1 MKKLVVLYLLICMSI
16 LSMVAEVSNNV
27 KFMGISME
35 SPFSEFV
42 SSLAKKCELV
52 EASSSYA
59 VFKGNFA
66 GLTECS
72 IMVASTDGTLL
83 TMVLSQEYN
92 SWQQMKSDFLTI
104 AKAYE
109 GKYGT
114 PTQKT
119 LDFDAGYY
127 DGCGE
132 EIKAIKNDYCN
143 YGVTSNRSYLIG
155 NPKKGERMDEYTLT
169 VKAIAANMDVT
180 IGELAEKAGIDPSHL
195 YDVSSG
201 RVRMTAEDILKLSAV
216 SGLSPKN
223 IDVGARG

>member
-143 YGVTSNRSYLIG
+143 YGVTYMIDQRL
-155 NPKKGERMDEYTLT
+155 L
-169 VKAIAANMDVT
+169 VT
-180 IGELAEKAGIDPSHL
+180 IIITSDCKIVFAYAIIGEDKAPTELNVNTD
-195 YDVSSG
+195 
-201 RVRMTAEDILKLSAV
+201 DI
-216 SGLSPKN
+216 
-223 IDVGARG
+223 

>member
-1 MKKLVVLYLLICMSI
+1 MINMKKLVILFIFVCMSI
-16 LSMVAEVSNNV
+16 QSIIAELSNNV

-35 SPFSEFV
+35 APFSEFV

-104 AKAYE
+104 EKAYG

-143 YGVTSNRSYLIG
+143 YGVTYMIDQRL
-155 NPKKGERMDEYTLT
+155 L
-169 VKAIAANMDVT
+169 VT
-180 IGELAEKAGIDPSHL
+180 IIITSDCKIVFAYAIIGEEKAPTEIN
-195 YDVSSG
+195 V
-201 RVRMTAEDILKLSAV
+201 
-216 SGLSPKN
+216 N
-223 IDVGARG
+223 IDDI

>member
-1 MKKLVVLYLLICMSI
+1 MKKLVILSI
-16 LSMVAEVSNNV
+16 LVCISLQSIVAEVSNNV

-35 SPFSEFV
+35 APFSEFV

-52 EASSSYA
+52 DASSSYA

-66 GLTECS
+66 GLTDCS
-72 IMVASTDGTLL
+72 IMVASTDGALL

-109 GKYGT
+109 NKYGT

-119 LDFDAGYY
+119 LEFDAGYY

-132 EIKAIKNDYCN
+132 EMNAIKNDYCN
-143 YGVTSNRSYLIG
+143 YGVAYVIDQRL
-155 NPKKGERMDEYTLT
+155 L
-169 VKAIAANMDVT
+169 VT
-180 IGELAEKAGIDPSHL
+180 IIITNECKIVFAYAIIGEEKAPTEINVNTD
-195 YDVSSG
+195 
-201 RVRMTAEDILKLSAV
+201 DI
-216 SGLSPKN
+216 
-223 IDVGARG
+223 